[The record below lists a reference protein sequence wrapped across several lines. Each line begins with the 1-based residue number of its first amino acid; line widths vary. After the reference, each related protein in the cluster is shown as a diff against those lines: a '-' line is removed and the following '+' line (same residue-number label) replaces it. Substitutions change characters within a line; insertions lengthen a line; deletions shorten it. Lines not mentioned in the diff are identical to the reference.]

1 MLSADAS
8 RTFHR
13 MWILLRSA
21 EDQFSGISVKPF
33 NRTVML
39 LLGVLADE
47 SVSRTK
53 SELKSLVAGWFIDCA
68 KHNDLPRIVQV
79 YFAVLLVLKASI

>member
-1 MLSADAS
+1 MLSADAC

-13 MWILLRSA
+13 MWVLLRSS
-21 EDQFSGISVKPF
+21 EDLPGVVIKSF

-39 LLGVLADE
+39 LLGILADE
-47 SVSRTK
+47 SVARTK

-68 KHNDLPRIVQV
+68 KHNDLPKIVQV
-79 YFAVLLVLKASI
+79 SPHRS